1 LTKLVHLSTLE
12 REYNYTQKAFDDA
25 EAFLATNKTDFVGT
39 SNYAQFKEGREPYI
53 VRGGA
58 CHAGMAKTSAAGYDL
73 IATEVYCSTSNRPSS
88 YRHRR
93 INSKSVWEF
102 YERDPKSIE
111 GFFNWFVY
119 ESEFGR
125 FILNRG
131 RESVKNGWIFS
142 TGLPASI
149 TQALCIVGRHFYE
162 CLPCAFETFDDLVSQ
177 GVPKTV
183 AYVTAFNSYWSYYGQ
198 SPRSL
203 DDNFSPLYNHRMFAF
218 PSHISMLQNFNK
230 GVVDPDYIKGSYC
243 DLPSLNGTS
252 LLFGVYGAGTTPFT
266 YGLLNSDKELKEF
279 VRGLRGDTSSI
290 LKVVNPFAATKS
302 KDNPLNVT
310 YGEMY
315 KIILF
320 LTQRGDFN

>member
-1 LTKLVHLSTLE
+1 VTKFVHLSTLE

-25 EAFLATNKTDFVGT
+25 EEFLATNKTAFT
-39 SNYAQFKEGREPYI
+39 RTANYAQFKKGREPYI

-73 IATEVYCSTSNRPSS
+73 IATEVYCSTDNRPPS

-93 INSKSVWEF
+93 INSEGGWEF
-102 YERDPKSIE
+102 YKRDLKSIE

-125 FILNRG
+125 FILNRD
-131 RESVKNGWIFS
+131 RDSVKNGWIFS
-142 TGLPASI
+142 TDLPASI

-162 CLPCAFETFDDLVSQ
+162 CLPCAFETFDKLVED

-198 SPRSL
+198 SPRSS
-203 DDNFSPLYNHRMFAF
+203 DDNFSPLYGHRMFAF
-218 PSHISMLQNFNK
+218 PSDISMLQNFNK
-230 GVVDPDYIKGSYC
+230 GIVDPTYIKGSYR
-243 DLPSLNGTS
+243 DSPSYAGTS
-252 LLFGVYGAGTTPFT
+252 LLFGEYGSGERPFT
-266 YGLLNSDKELKEF
+266 YDLLMSDKGLKEF
-279 VRGLRGDTSSI
+279 VREIREDKSSA
-290 LKVVNPFAATKS
+290 LKVINPFTSTKP

-310 YGEMY
+310 YGEML
-315 KIILF
+315 KIVKY
-320 LTQRGDFN
+320 LTERGDFN

>member
-1 LTKLVHLSTLE
+1 MNEMVHLSTLE
-12 REYNYTQKAFDDA
+12 REYSYTQKAFDDA
-25 EAFLATNKTDFVGT
+25 EAFLATNKNDFAGT
-39 SNYAQFKEGREPYI
+39 ANYAQFKEGREPYI

-58 CHAGMAKTSAAGYDL
+58 CHAGMVKTSAAGFDL
-73 IATEVYCSTSNRPSS
+73 IATEVYCSTSNRPPS

-93 INSKSVWEF
+93 INSESRWEF

-125 FILNRG
+125 FILNRD

-142 TGLPASI
+142 TDLPASI
-149 TQALCIVGRHFYE
+149 TQTLCIVGRHFYE
-162 CLPCAFETFDDLVSQ
+162 CLPCAFETFDKLVED

-198 SPRSL
+198 SPRSS
-203 DDNFSPLYNHRMFAF
+203 DDIFSPLYNHRTFAF
-218 PSHISMLQNFNK
+218 PSDISMLQNFNK
-230 GVVDPDYIKGSYC
+230 GVVDPNYIKGSYR
-243 DLPSLNGTS
+243 DSPSYYGTS
-252 LLFGVYGAGTTPFT
+252 NLFGEYGSGGLPFT
-266 YGLLNSDKELKEF
+266 YELLKSDKGLKEF
-279 VRGLRGDTSSI
+279 VREIRGDTSSS
-290 LKVVNPFAATKS
+290 LKVVNPFTSTKP

-315 KIILF
+315 KIISF
-320 LTQRGDFN
+320 LTKRGDFN